1 MKLEEL
7 LALAEEHDCREYFDP
22 LDPEF
27 DMALVQ
33 MFKAIVEQ
41 NKPKIFIDDF
51 QDILPPAKHICPN
64 CMGSGQVIIKYRIEG
79 PSIMGECWRCGGAG
93 KL

>member
-33 MFKAIVEQ
+33 MFKAVVEQ
-41 NKPKIFIDDF
+41 NKPKIFIDEVA
-51 QDILPPAKHICPN
+51 LPEINCPTCN
-64 CMGSGQVIIKYRIEG
+64 GSGRVVKLFDG
-79 PSIMGECWRCGGAG
+79 CCTIMGRCWHCEGSG
-93 KL
+93 KLKVTR